1 MSLGSEGGTDLF
13 QRRSVRRSGDWL
25 LLRSSRRIHTDDRLQ
40 VDEWLKIVEFGPL
53 LAFTACLMNFEKLAH
68 GSPQWTQ
75 GAQTHTFSFVLRSCR
90 SSDTVRHLTETRYNL
105 QRLQSDELG
114 EHTLSLLMI
123 FPLDD
128 ISFGKIKGYE
138 LKQAVNWTVLL
149 RFLGLYFTYLFY

>member
-13 QRRSVRRSGDWL
+13 QRRSIRISGDWL

-40 VDEWLKIVEFGPL
+40 VDELQIVEFGPL

-75 GAQTHTFSFVLRSCR
+75 GAQTHTSSFVLRSCR

-105 QRLQSDELG
+105 QRLQSGELG